1 MWSRTI
7 PSLVRIALALLP
19 LALSV
24 VLDHDLSSPAHVAV
38 LGVTG
43 ICVALCDALCGQII
57 ANTRWM
63 PFSACYTPSE
73 AKEMAE
79 RFRVYHKNLFRSWLV
94 AKACSAIA
102 VVISAVM
109 ILDKRPSFLDEF
121 RFPVLM
127 VGYALL
133 GVALVTAIE
142 FIMSYFSAMQEA
154 DNAKL
159 KEMNYTYKKEH
170 PELFEQDPS
179 VVKDQLEGFGAG
191 YTSTPIPTKTV

>member
-94 AKACSAIA
+94 AKSCSAIA

-170 PELFEQDPS
+170 SELFEQDPS